1 MHCQKTST
9 QSMNNYN
16 FESACGE
23 FILVPA
29 NGTNLRTSVFTR
41 LTPLSESD
49 KRMLNNIILR
59 SKTFSNISRLSE
71 HYENREASERLL
83 SEYFNSVREL
93 NPATEIYI
101 KKSGYT
107 LPIIKS
113 VHQTLIRSFSSGK

>member
-1 MHCQKTST
+1 
-9 QSMNNYN
+9 MNNFN

-49 KRMLNNIILR
+49 KRLLNNILLK
-59 SKTFSNISRLSE
+59 SKTFTNISRLSD
-71 HYENREASERLL
+71 HYENREGSERLL
-83 SEYFNSVREL
+83 TEYFKSVREL
-93 NPATEIYI
+93 NPHSEIYI

-107 LPIIKS
+107 MPIIKS